1 MEEKK
6 DEEDN
11 IFNEGETEVTM
22 AHAKKLVQSGVLP
35 SDIGIITPYAAQ
47 ILPTIWNACWSDE
60 NRREKAV
67 EEALEA
73 LKILQEAL
81 KDKKFFGGDNIGLVD
96 IAANFIGYWVPIL
109 QDIARLELLTIEKF
123 PSYINR
129 VKSLSIT
136 L

>member
-1 MEEKK
+1 
-6 DEEDN
+6 
-11 IFNEGETEVTM
+11 
-22 AHAKKLVQSGVLP
+22 
-35 SDIGIITPYAAQ
+35 